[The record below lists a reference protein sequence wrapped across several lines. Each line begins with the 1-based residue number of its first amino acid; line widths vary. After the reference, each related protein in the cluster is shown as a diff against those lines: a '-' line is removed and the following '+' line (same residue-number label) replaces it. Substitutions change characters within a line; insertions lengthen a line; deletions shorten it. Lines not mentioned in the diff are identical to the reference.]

1 MKPVDILEIYATYPR
16 KIGRRTALLAVERAV
31 RRLMAGTDTGQKM
44 TYENAVFGLLQA
56 TATYA
61 RSPAGQRGQYTP
73 HPSAWFNQSR
83 YLDDPKEWNHAEESK
98 DAAIARQNA
107 DILSRV
113 AAKEGIAGEGSQIPL
128 EGFDRGNRRIVGRD
142 PKRLLGE

>member
-1 MKPVDILEIYATYPR
+1 MKTVDLEEIYVTYPR
-16 KIGRRTALLAVERAV
+16 RIGKGAAIKAIEKAIH
-31 RRLMAGTDTGQKM
+31 RLMNGETGMKLS
-44 TYENAVFGLLQA
+44 YEQAVFGLLRA
-56 TATYA
+56 VSEFS
-61 RSPAGQRGQYTP
+61 RSPAGHKGQYTP
-73 HPSAWFNQSR
+73 HPSTWFNQLR

-113 AAKEGIAGEGSQIPL
+113 AAKEGTTGEGSQIPL
-128 EGFDRGNRRIVGRD
+128 EGFDRRDRRIVGRD